1 MINNKLSLTISKDQR
16 LCTRAP
22 MRISFAGGGT
32 DIENYFNKYSG
43 AVINAT
49 INKYAYVEISLD
61 QENFVA
67 EALDFNKILYFK
79 KDQDVKEIPNE
90 LKLHFAVYKYI
101 IKKFNNSKHLNI
113 KLSSYVDAPIGSGL
127 GSSSTLVV
135 AMVKAFNE
143 LLLLGLD
150 DYSIAGIA
158 YKIERKNCGIKGG
171 KQDQYSAAFGGLN
184 FLEFK
189 ENTTIVNKLK
199 IKNWFKCELESSLVL
214 HFTGVSRYSSNVIE
228 DQLQSV
234 INNFESE
241 LYSLHK
247 IKEEVY
253 KMKNYF
259 LQSDIDGIRDSLKN
273 GWKYKK
279 RTSTKVSNQF
289 IDKRIELGFEF
300 GAEAA
305 KVSGAGGGGFILFM
319 CNPKNAIKLRN
330 RLMKESVETFF
341 CNFNDNGAQSWI
353 LT

>member
-1 MINNKLSLTISKDQR
+1 MIINSSRISISENQR

-32 DIENYFNKYSG
+32 DIENYFEKYSG

-49 INKYAYVEISLD
+49 INKFAYVEISLD
-61 QENFVA
+61 KRDFVA
-67 EALDFNKILYFK
+67 EALDFDKVFLFK
-79 KDQDVKEIPNE
+79 RDFDKKEIPTE
-90 LKLHFAVYKYI
+90 LKLHFAVYEYMI
-101 IKKFNNSKHLNI
+101 NNFNDSKHLNI
-113 KLSSYVDAPIGSGL
+113 KLSTYVDAPFGSGL

-143 LLLLGLD
+143 LLFLGLD
-150 DYSIAGIA
+150 DYAIAGMA
-158 YKIERKNCGIKGG
+158 YEIERKNCKIKGG
-171 KQDQYSAAFGGLN
+171 KQDQYSATFGGLN
-184 FLEFK
+184 LLEFK
-189 ENTTIVNKLK
+189 KDTTIVNKLK

-214 HFTGVSRYSSNVIE
+214 HFTGVSRSSSNVIE

-253 KMKNYF
+253 SMKNHF
-259 LQSDIDGIRDSLKN
+259 LLSDIVGIRDSLNN

-279 RTSTKVSNQF
+279 RTSSSVSNEF
-289 IDKRIELGFEF
+289 IDKRIDLGFKF

-330 RLMKESVETFF
+330 RLLDESVETFF
-341 CNFNDNGAQSWI
+341 CNFNENGAQSWI
-353 LT
+353 LN